1 MKTSPLRVLH
11 TSDWHIGRSLYGR
24 HRYEEFAAL
33 LDWLYETIVS
43 RRIDLLLVAGDIF
56 HTATPNNHAQQLYY
70 TFLCRVAASCCRHLV
85 VIGGNHDSPTFLS
98 APRELLRVL
107 DIHVL
112 AALPEPAADEVLVLK
127 DDAGAV
133 EAIVCAVP
141 FLRDREVRKGSPGQ
155 SMEDREEQ
163 LVAGIAD
170 HYHQVCEQAAKELDK
185 LTEPVPVIGMGHLFA
200 TGGRVEDGD
209 GVRSLYVGSL
219 ASVGAAVFPD
229 ILDYVALG
237 HLHSPQKVAGK
248 ETIRYSGAPL
258 CMGFGEAGRS
268 KSVCLLEFLPTKT
281 EVELLPIP
289 VFQEIRSLQGDLP
302 HIEAEIQT
310 CIDEDRS
317 IWLEI
322 IYQGTEL
329 VSDLRKR
336 LTAAVAGSQ
345 LEILRIR
352 NQRIVEQALR
362 PAAEDETLADLGH
375 ERVFE
380 RCLVAHDI
388 QDDQR
393 QTLLQTYNEI
403 VTALQQDDSQ
413 AG

>member
-1 MKTSPLRVLH
+1 MKKSLLRVLH
-11 TSDWHIGRSLYGR
+11 TSDWHLGRTLYGR
-24 HRYEEFAAL
+24 HRYEEFAAF

-98 APRELLRVL
+98 APRELLRAL
-107 DIHVL
+107 DIHVV
-112 AALPEPAADEVLVLK
+112 AALPESPADEVLVLK
-127 DDAGAV
+127 DAGGTV

-141 FLRDREVRKGSPGQ
+141 FLRDREVRRGSPGQ

-163 LVAGIAD
+163 LVVGIAD
-170 HYHQVCEQAAKELDK
+170 HYRQVCEEAAKELDK
-185 LTEPVPVIGMGHLFA
+185 LAEPVPVIGTGHLF
-200 TGGRVEDGD
+200 TSGGRVEDGD

-229 ILDYVALG
+229 LLDYVALG

-258 CMGFGEAGRS
+258 CMGFAEAGRS
-268 KSVCLLEFLPTKT
+268 KSVCLAAFFPDKV
-281 EVELLPIP
+281 EVEQLPIP
-289 VFQEIRSLQGDLP
+289 VFQEIRSIQGDLP
-302 HIEAEIQT
+302 HIEAVIQD
-310 CIDEDRS
+310 CIKEEKC

-329 VSDLRKR
+329 VSDLRQR
-336 LTAAVAGSQ
+336 LTAAVEGSQ

-362 PAAEDETLADLGH
+362 PAAEDETLAELGH

-380 RCLVAHDI
+380 RCLAAHTI
-388 QDDQR
+388 PTEQR

-403 VTALQQDDSQ
+403 VTVLQQDDSL